1 MLNKKIHLAALV
13 SLSTISFS
21 TATLAMETN
30 TQIVTAEALQNE
42 TLANVSAFQNPVR
55 LQTAPRY
62 SGLERKDYMRETYQ
76 DIEVTLLGPIKFGVS
91 EDIIENHFSNVDLN
105 NGQRIR
111 SLNVADRFDNSTYSR
126 ATSAKTSVT
135 FKF

>member
-1 MLNKKIHLAALV
+1 MLNKKIHLVALV

-21 TATLAMETN
+21 TATFSMEAN
-30 TQIVTAEALQNE
+30 TQIATAETLQNE
-42 TLANVSAFQNPVR
+42 AITNVSAFQYPVR
-55 LQTAPRY
+55 LQTAPSY
-62 SGLERKDYMRETYQ
+62 LDFERKDYMRETYQ
-76 DIEVTLLGPIKFGVS
+76 DIEVTLLGPIKFGVT
-91 EDIIENHFSNVDLN
+91 EDIIENQFSNVDLN